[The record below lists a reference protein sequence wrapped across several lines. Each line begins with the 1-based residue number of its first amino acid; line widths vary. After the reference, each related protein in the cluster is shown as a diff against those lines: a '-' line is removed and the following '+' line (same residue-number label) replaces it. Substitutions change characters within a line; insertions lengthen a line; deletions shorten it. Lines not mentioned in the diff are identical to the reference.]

1 MGGEGLSGWV
11 AVRAIDDHSKNLNLS
26 TLTDPFGQ
34 SSDQTLFPG
43 PALGDPRLLPVRAA
57 PLSRD
62 RDALPQR
69 TTRMRSLSFAWLL
82 ALPVLTAGCTV
93 GPSWTRPTS
102 WSPTHWFDAHKPV
115 PATLPES
122 VPVAEKIDPNW
133 WTLFHD
139 SELTSLENRVA
150 DANLNVRI
158 STIRLAESRSQRQIT
173 GADQFPTVS
182 GSGSYT
188 RERVSSKGVLGVLG
202 GGGGGSS
209 FASMGSSA
217 NGTGGRS
224 GGIPSSATGGA
235 TVPPFNL
242 FQYGFD
248 ASWELDL
255 WGRVRREV
263 ESADASLDASADAR
277 RNSLLS
283 VLAEVA
289 RDYMQLRGVQTQLA
303 IANDNIKVARQ
314 SLDLTQARY
323 KGGLT
328 TDLDVANAA
337 AQLASNQADVPQLE
351 QSQDEQINAL
361 SFLLGEAPQALRA
374 ELIAPGMV
382 PPVPPRVPV
391 GVPSELAR
399 RRPDIREAE
408 AQLHAATADIGVAV
422 ADFYPKITL
431 DGSIGLQALKAKD
444 LGNWGA
450 RQYGLGPT
458 ISIPIFEGG
467 KLRATL
473 QLRKV
478 EQQEAALNYQ
488 QTVLQAWHDV
498 DNALTAYAAEQRRRD
513 ALSNSVAQNRRAL
526 DLSRQRYTQG
536 VADFLNVLDAQ
547 RTLLQAEL
555 QLAESTTTV
564 SQNLVQL
571 YKALGG
577 GWETRFPVADGR
589 RGTI

>member
-1 MGGEGLSGWV
+1 MRRRISTGALLCSGV
-11 AVRAIDDHSKNLNLS
+11 ALA
-26 TLTDPFGQ
+26 
-34 SSDQTLFPG
+34 
-43 PALGDPRLLPVRAA
+43 ALG
-57 PLSRD
+57 
-62 RDALPQR
+62 
-69 TTRMRSLSFAWLL
+69 
-82 ALPVLTAGCTV
+82 GCTV
-93 GPSWTRPTS
+93 GPSWTPPMA
-102 WSPTHWFDAHKPV
+102 WSPTHWFGHAAPKLAPS
-115 PATLPES
+115 PAES
-122 VPVAEKIDPNW
+122 QPVAERIDPDW
-133 WTLFHD
+133 WRLLHD
-139 SELTSLENRVA
+139 AELSSLETRVA
-150 DANLNVRI
+150 GANLNVRLA
-158 STIRLAESRSQRQIT
+158 TIRLAESRSQRQIT
-173 GADQFPTVS
+173 GADQFPTLQ
-182 GSGSYT
+182 GDGSYT
-188 RERVSSKGVLGVLG
+188 RERLSQKGAISLIG
-202 GGGGGSS
+202 GGASGGGTS
-209 FASMGSSA
+209 FGSMGSSA
-217 NGTGGRS
+217 NGMSGRTGA
-224 GGIPSSATGGA
+224 IPS
-235 TVPPFNL
+235 TVTQGKTIPPFNL
-242 FQYGFD
+242 WQYGFD

-263 ESADASLDASADAR
+263 ESADASLEASSDAR

-289 RDYMQLRGVQTQLA
+289 RDYIQLRGVQTQLA
-303 IANDNIKVARQ
+303 IAHSNIDTAQQ
-314 SLDLTQARY
+314 SLQLTQDRFR
-323 KGGLT
+323 GGLT

-337 AQLASNQADVPQLE
+337 AQLATNQADIPQLE
-351 QSQDEQINAL
+351 QQQDEQINAL

-374 ELIAPGMV
+374 ELITPNPV

-391 GVPSELAR
+391 GLPSELAR
-399 RRPDIREAE
+399 RRPDIRQAE

-473 QLRKV
+473 ELRKV

-498 DNALTAYAAEQRRRD
+498 DNAMTAYAAEQRRRD
-513 ALSNSVAQNRRAL
+513 ALANSVAQNQRAL
-526 DLSRQRYTQG
+526 SLARQRYTQG
-536 VADFLNVLDAQ
+536 VADFLNVLDSERA
-547 RTLLQAEL
+547 LLQAQL

-577 GWETRFPVADGR
+577 GWEPSFPER
-589 RGTI
+589 KSKESPLF